1 MAKRMAPLTFP
12 PPLVPGDTIAVVAP
26 ASPFPRDDFW
36 RGLAWLR
43 DRYELEAKTAI
54 LDRHGFLAGDDASRA
69 RLLAQAMVA
78 PGIKAIVAARGGYGA
93 MRILHMLPWE
103 AFAASPRWL
112 VGFSDVTA
120 LHVEAGARGVATV
133 HGPNVTGLGRADP
146 KARGAFLRAL
156 ERPTAAMEWTG
167 LEVLREGGGEG
178 VLVGGNLALVE
189 ACAAAGRWRPPT
201 GAILVLE
208 DVTER
213 PYRLDRMLTSLRL
226 GGHFSRLSGIVLG
239 EFSQCE
245 PGPDGVPAR
254 DVLIERT
261 GDLGIPVLAGAPF
274 GHGVRNDAFTLGARA
289 RIEGDRVR
297 LG

>member
-1 MAKRMAPLTFP
+1 MGRLTFP
-12 PPLVPGDTIAVVAP
+12 PPLAPGDTIAVVAP

-36 RGLAWLR
+36 RGLGWLR
-43 DRYELEAKTAI
+43 DRYRLVAPTAI
-54 LDRHGFLAGDDASRA
+54 LGRHGFLAGDDASRA
-69 RLLAQAMVA
+69 RVLAAAMTA

-93 MRILHMLPWE
+93 MRILEALPWE
-103 AFAASPRWL
+103 AFVASPRWI
-112 VGFSDVTA
+112 VGFSDITA
-120 LHVEAGARGVATV
+120 LHVEAASRGVATV

-146 KARGAFLRAL
+146 PIRAAFLRAL
-156 ERPTAAMEWTG
+156 ERPTAPVEWVG
-167 LEVLREGGGEG
+167 LQPLREGRAEG

-189 ACAAAGRWRPPT
+189 ACAAARRWRPPP

-226 GGHFSRLSGIVLG
+226 GGHLANVAGIVLG
-239 EFSQCE
+239 EFAQCE
-245 PGPDGVPAR
+245 PGPDGVLAR

-261 GDLGIPVLAGAPF
+261 CDLGIPVVSGAPF
-274 GHGVRNDAFTLGARA
+274 GHGARNDAFTLGARA